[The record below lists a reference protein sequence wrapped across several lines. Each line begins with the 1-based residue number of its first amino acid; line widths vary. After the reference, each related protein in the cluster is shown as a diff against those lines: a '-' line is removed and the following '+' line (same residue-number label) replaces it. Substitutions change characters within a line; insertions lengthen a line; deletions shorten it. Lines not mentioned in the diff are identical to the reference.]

1 MSNSFD
7 ALNNIFKDTSD
18 FLVIGLTGRTGS
30 GCSTAAQLLS
40 QDKLNI
46 PTVEHCHFRDNER
59 RKFRIISDYINTKW
73 NPFKWLQV
81 RTIITKYI
89 LELNFSEF
97 VKLVAEVNDS
107 DSHAVRES
115 LISFKDNYDQA
126 HLEVKE
132 FLSLPEQSIKEL
144 EIKKERAFEIYFEY
158 LPNFSNQLRRA
169 LQGITQS
176 AYTALY
182 QTAGDNIRA
191 SGKAN
196 IRQFDPKNIYNF
208 ANSINKVIKVARYKA
223 KLEGKPCL
231 IVIDAIRNPYEAL
244 YLRERY
250 ADFYLMSVNTDNK
263 NRLEHLRSS
272 HKFSDEQIKRLDEKE
287 YPKKLKGDA
296 KFTSQ
301 NIQKCIELSDI
312 HINNPR
318 ENRFGDSELAA
329 QLAWYVSLMLHPGLV
344 MPTATESCM
353 QIAYSVKKNSGCI
366 SRQVGAVVSDAF
378 NSVKAVG
385 WNNTPQGQVPC
396 LLRCAEHLLNGVD
409 SVAYSDYEKN
419 DIEFRTNIQEKFGP
433 IISIAKQEGRTTAYC
448 FKDIQ
453 NEIENEKN
461 QVHTRSLHAE
471 ENAFLQIAKYG
482 GQMIKGGTLYTTASP
497 CELCAKKA
505 YQLGIA
511 KIVYIDP
518 YPGISTNHV
527 LASGDQK
534 PELVLFRGAVGSAFH
549 KLYQPMM
556 PYKDELDMMFS
567 FPKKEDKKQI
577 RINNLENELSKYKE
591 KVAELEKYKEK
602 LVELEKNIATND

>member
-30 GCSTAAQLLS
+30 GCSTAAQRLS
-40 QDKLNI
+40 QNDFNM
-46 PTVEHCHFRDNER
+46 PDVEQSHFLGNER
-59 RKFRIISDYINTKW
+59 RKYRIIRDYINKKW

-81 RTIITKYI
+81 RSIITRYI
-89 LELNFSEF
+89 LDLNFSEF
-97 VKLVAEVNDS
+97 VKLVADCTNS
-107 DSHAVRES
+107 DLPTVREK
-115 LISFKDNYDQA
+115 LLSFKEKYDDA
-126 HLEVKE
+126 HNDVKE
-132 FLSLPEQSIKEL
+132 FLSLDEVSREDL
-144 EIKKERAFEIYFEY
+144 ERKKLMAYEVYFEK
-158 LPNFSNQLRRA
+158 LPKFSNLVRQV
-169 LQGITQS
+169 LQGISQS

-182 QTAGDNIRA
+182 QTVGDNVRA

-196 IRQFDPKNIYNF
+196 VKQFDPNNIYSF
-208 ANSINKVIKVARYKA
+208 ANSINKVIKAARFKS

-272 HKFSDEQIKRLDEKE
+272 HKFTDEQIKKLDEKE

-318 ENRFGDSELAA
+318 ENKFGDSELVA

-396 LLRCAEHLLNGVD
+396 LLRSADHLLNGVD
-409 SVAYSDYEKN
+409 DVAYSDYEKN
-419 DIEFRTNIQEKFGP
+419 DTDFRASIQSKFGE
-433 IISIAKQEGRTTAYC
+433 IISLAKKQGRTTAYC
-448 FKDIQ
+448 FKDVQ

-527 LASGDQK
+527 LASGEQK
-534 PELVLFRGAVGSAFH
+534 PELNLFRGAVGSAFH
-549 KLYQPMM
+549 KLYQPLM
-556 PYKDELDMMFS
+556 PYKDELDMMFQI
-567 FPKKEDKKQI
+567 PKKEDNKQI
-577 RINNLENELSKYKE
+577 KIRELERELSRYKE
-591 KVAELEKYKEK
+591 KIAELEDALNLNK
-602 LVELEKNIATND
+602 

>member
-1 MSNSFD
+1 MSTSFV

-30 GCSTAAQLLS
+30 GCSTAAHRLS
-40 QDKLNI
+40 QKDLNM
-46 PTVEHCHFRDNER
+46 PDVEQSHFHGNEK
-59 RKFRIISDYINTKW
+59 RKYRIIRDYINKKW

-81 RTIITKYI
+81 RSIITRYI

-97 VKLVAEVNDS
+97 GKLVSECTDNDLQS
-107 DSHAVRES
+107 VRDK
-115 LISFKDNYDQA
+115 LVSFKDEYEKA
-126 HLEVKE
+126 HHELKA
-132 FLSLPEQSIKEL
+132 FLALSEASREEL
-144 EIKKERAFEIYFEY
+144 EFKKLKAYELYFEY
-158 LPNFSNQLRRA
+158 LPTFSNQLREA
-169 LQGITQS
+169 LQRFSQS

-182 QTAGDNIRA
+182 QAAGDNIRA

-196 IRQFDPKNIYNF
+196 IQQFDPNNIYSF
-208 ANSINKVIKVARYKA
+208 ANSINKVIKAARFKS
-223 KLEGKPCL
+223 KSEGKPCL

-272 HKFSDEQIKRLDEKE
+272 HKFTDEQIKKLDDKE

-312 HINNPR
+312 HVNNPR
-318 ENRFGDSELAA
+318 ENRFGDSELVA
-329 QLAWYVSLMLHPGLV
+329 QLGWYVSLMLHPGLV

-366 SRQVGAVVSDAF
+366 SRQVGAVVSDPF

-385 WNNTPQGQVPC
+385 WNNSPQGQVPC
-396 LLRCAEHLLNGVD
+396 LLRCAEHLLDGVD
-409 SVAYSDYEKN
+409 AVAYSDYEKN
-419 DIEFRTNIQEKFGP
+419 DTEFRTRIQDKFGA
-433 IISIAKQEGRTTAYC
+433 IISLAKQEGRTTAYC
-448 FKDIQ
+448 FKDVQ
-453 NEIENEKN
+453 NEIENERN

-482 GQMIKGGTLYTTASP
+482 GQMIRGGTLYTTASP

-511 KIVYIDP
+511 KIVFIDP

-527 LASGDQK
+527 LASGDEK
-534 PELVLFRGAVGSAFH
+534 PELILFRGAVGSAFH

-567 FPKKEDKKQI
+567 IPKKEDNKQI
-577 RINNLENELSKYKE
+577 KIKELENAISRYKE
-591 KVAELEKYKEK
+591 KIAALEEQLKS
-602 LVELEKNIATND
+602 N